1 MASEIYVIMQVGN
14 IITTINKY
22 YYFFSLNVKFQLS
35 Y

>member
-14 IITTINKY
+14 IITTINNY
-22 YYFFSLNVKFQLS
+22 YYFFSLNIKFQLS